1 MADAAPSFASPV
13 RGAAMGSADSVL
25 LEDLTGA
32 RLTLVTGPGAVPPPV
47 EVGFAA
53 RRGEAVVLSV
63 SPSEVLLIG
72 EEAVGVDVTHAR
84 ILYRLTGPA
93 SALALERVC
102 ALDFD
107 DRFMPEGLRAARRWP
122 RSCASWLASTATG
135 VRRTCSARG
144 DRSAPTYGMR
154 WWMRRPSFSTGPG
167 EARRVVPGIEDNV
180 HLYSETGKRSLDYTV
195 AGVQMLNRL
204 GGPTRSRRGRS
215 SCLSS

>member
-32 RLTLVTGPGAVPPPV
+32 RLTLVTGRGAVPPPV

-107 DRFMPEGLRAARRWP
+107 DRFMPEGAAGGT
-122 RSCASWLASTATG
+122 SVAKVVCELARLDRDGSPSYLL
-135 VRRTCSARG
+135 SA
-144 DRSAPTYGMR
+144 
-154 WWMRRPSFSTGPG
+154 
-167 EARRVVPGIEDNV
+167 
-180 HLYSETGKRSLDYTV
+180 
-195 AGVQMLNRL
+195 
-204 GGPTRSRRGRS
+204 GRS
-215 SCLSS
+215 FGAYLWDALVDAAAEFFDGAR